1 MTYEI
6 KNSFIKVK
14 IKSFGAELNS
24 LQKIDD
30 NLEYIWQGDKQY
42 WGRSS
47 PVLFPI
53 IGKLKDDSYFY
64 KNQKF
69 NMSQHGFARDKDFE
83 IVEIRGDFIEF
94 KLSSD
99 TDSLSIYPFL
109 FELFISYKLER
120 TSLLVSYKVVN
131 KSKDNMLFS
140 IGAHPAFN
148 WPLKDCEIKK
158 EYFLEFENINTTKR
172 YFLNEKGLVFDN
184 CDLILDKNRL
194 FLNEELF
201 KDDALVFNDLNIK
214 KVSFKNVKND
224 NFVKLDFENFPYLG
238 VWSKPTGSPFVC
250 IEPWFGIADEE
261 ISNQRL
267 EDKKGMINLAK
278 NDDFCCSYQITI

>member
-1 MTYEI
+1 MR
-6 KNSFIKVK
+6 K
-14 IKSFGAELNS
+14 IFTCT
-24 LQKIDD
+24 
-30 NLEYIWQGDKQY
+30 
-42 WGRSS
+42 
-47 PVLFPI
+47 FPI

-69 NMSQHGFARDKDFE
+69 NMSQHVFARDKDFE

-94 KLSSD
+94 KLDSD
-99 TDSLSIYPFL
+99 TESLSIYPFL
-109 FELFISYKLER
+109 FELLISYNLER

-148 WPLKDCEIKK
+148 WPLKDGEIKE
-158 EYFLEFENINTTKR
+158 EYFLEFENINTTIR

-184 CDLILDKNRL
+184 CDLILDKNKL
-194 FLNEELF
+194 FLNEELL

-214 KVSFKNVKND
+214 KVSFKNVKNY

-238 VWSKPTGSPFVC
+238 
-250 IEPWFGIADEE
+250 FGQ
-261 ISNQRL
+261 S
-267 EDKKGMINLAK
+267 
-278 NDDFCCSYQITI
+278 